1 MRPDLRTSLEDLKLI
16 AIWSSLLRWM
26 PAMRKKI
33 NSSNAYNRGH
43 CLPKMAIYWN
53 EKRKAIQKL
62 HEHVFQLLWW
72 RWQKLIADCYFAVS
86 CCFSFCRSA
95 SGFIISVQTLT
106 PEFLDV
112 EWLNQNL
119 WLIVHGPC
127 SSHLSGSQ
135 DLLSPQILH
144 IFPQL
149 KVT

>member
-62 HEHVFQLLWW
+62 HEHVFQHLWW

-95 SGFIISVQTLT
+95 PLGSS
-106 PEFLDV
+106 FLYKH
-112 EWLNQNL
+112 WLQNSWML
-119 WLIVHGPC
+119 SDLIKI
-127 SSHLSGSQ
+127 SGS
-135 DLLSPQILH
+135 LFTVPALH
-144 IFPQL
+144 ILQEVRLFYHL
-149 KVT
+149 RYCTSFHN